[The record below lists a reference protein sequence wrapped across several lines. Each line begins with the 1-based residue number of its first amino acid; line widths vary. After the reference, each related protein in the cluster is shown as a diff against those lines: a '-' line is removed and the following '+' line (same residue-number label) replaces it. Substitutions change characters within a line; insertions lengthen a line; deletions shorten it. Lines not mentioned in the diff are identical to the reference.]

1 MPKLVLAVGDTVR
14 AVAKGKK
21 MRQGDIGYVTAVD
34 PKVRV
39 KWDGRDGDHSTKRDK
54 VEKVD
59 ETPSSGRGIGPEV
72 PPGLASGSSSSG
84 AAMIGPEIPTQSS
97 ASIGPEPIIGQSY
110 FFLVSANCILL
121 VKRDLEMQ
129 LYSRMHHK
137 ACTRD
142 TDEVGFECT
151 CGIVVQTSVAF
162 F

>member
-1 MPKLVLAVGDTVR
+1 VR

-59 ETPSSGRGIGPEV
+59 ETPSGGGIGPEM

-84 AAMIGPEIPTQSS
+84 AGMIGPEIPKQAP
-97 ASIGPEPIIGQSY
+97 ASIGPEQPIIGQSY
-110 FFLVSANCILL
+110 FL
-121 VKRDLEMQ
+121 
-129 LYSRMHHK
+129 
-137 ACTRD
+137 
-142 TDEVGFECT
+142 
-151 CGIVVQTSVAF
+151 
-162 F
+162 